1 MKDQIEPIAAEEAP
15 RAADGKL
22 LLPPAST
29 LSQFI
34 AALNEGEFDRGMAGI
49 LIELVRDL
57 RDHAT
62 AGDGTAKG
70 KLALGFSI
78 KLEGGAFF
86 ISPDYK
92 VTVPA
97 EKHARALMFA
107 TEDGRFTPNAPLQ
120 GALFGVR
127 DVNADRRFRN
137 A

>member
-1 MKDQIEPIAAEEAP
+1 MTDQVDPVTGEVLP
-15 RAADGKL
+15 RAADGKM

-34 AALNEGEFDRGMAGI
+34 AALSEGEFDRGMANV
-49 LIELVRDL
+49 LIEMVRDL

-70 KLALGFSI
+70 KLALNFEI

-86 ISPDYK
+86 ISPNYK
-92 VTVPA
+92 VTIPA
-97 EKHARALMFA
+97 EKHPRALMFA

-127 DVNADRRFRN
+127 DVAADRRFRN